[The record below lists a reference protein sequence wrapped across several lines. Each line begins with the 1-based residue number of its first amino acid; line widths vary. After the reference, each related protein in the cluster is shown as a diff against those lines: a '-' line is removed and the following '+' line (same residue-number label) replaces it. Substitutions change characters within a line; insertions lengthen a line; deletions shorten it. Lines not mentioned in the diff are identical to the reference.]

1 MVIVPSKPCSSSR
14 GYSTKFFFLPFSFF
28 PTTTVPLFSPVVW
41 QKICPGGRIRALVR
55 NEEHF
60 FHGNSRSI
68 IEASYVSPYACTFF
82 FFFLL
87 LFLVDQ
93 SWPFLDLFFLGYR
106 IIRMDKFVTLNET
119 RTRTPRVHVCE
130 ITKRKRFRANV
141 NIHDA
146 AKEFQLEV
154 GSVNFNHN
162 YSRPLFIGCSV
173 WKEGVHAVVGY
184 YICRYLLAFARHTA
198 W

>member
-28 PTTTVPLFSPVVW
+28 LLPRSHFFLRSFGKKFVLE
-41 QKICPGGRIRALVR
+41 GGRALVR

-130 ITKRKRFRANV
+130 ITKRKPV
-141 NIHDA
+141 
-146 AKEFQLEV
+146 
-154 GSVNFNHN
+154 
-162 YSRPLFIGCSV
+162 SRQRKYTRCR
-173 WKEGVHAVVGY
+173 EGISIRSGK
-184 YICRYLLAFARHTA
+184 RKF
-198 W
+198 